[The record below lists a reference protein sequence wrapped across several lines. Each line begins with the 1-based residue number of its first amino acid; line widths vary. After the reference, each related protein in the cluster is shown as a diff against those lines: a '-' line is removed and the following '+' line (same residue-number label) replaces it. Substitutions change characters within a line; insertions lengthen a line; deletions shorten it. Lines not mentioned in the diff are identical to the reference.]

1 MSDQEVR
8 RWRAVVAISL
18 ARIAEVAL
26 ALIGLSYIF
35 GSEDPTYKI
44 RLLGLFD
51 LVALT
56 YLLVGFWVVRHG
68 RDRPRGADERG
79 PKWRLK
85 LRRKFSFSLTVI
97 ASLTGLAAASDVLV
111 HGVAHEHSGAVKTL
125 GVVVVF
131 CAWMLLHVGYASFYR
146 HLDDEEPST
155 FQPGPGLRFL
165 HETKGTTVDY
175 LYFAITLGVSFA
187 SSDVEVITRR
197 MRWHVLVHEVVSF
210 FYNAA
215 VLAIAISVITGAGPG
230 S

>member
-1 MSDQEVR
+1 MSDQPAR
-8 RWRAVVAISL
+8 RWRAVVAVWLGRL
-18 ARIAEVAL
+18 AEIAL
-26 ALIGLSYIF
+26 ALIGAAYIF

-68 RDRPRGADERG
+68 RDRPRGDDSAGRG
-79 PKWRLK
+79 WQRK
-85 LRRKFSFSLTVI
+85 LRRKFSFALTVI
-97 ASLTGLAAASDVLV
+97 ASLTGLGAASDVLV
-111 HGVAHEHSGAVKTL
+111 HGLAHERNGAVKTL
-125 GVVVVF
+125 GVLAVF

-165 HETKGTTVDY
+165 HETRGTTVDY
-175 LYFAITLGVSFA
+175 LYFAVTLGVSFA
-187 SSDVEVITRR
+187 SSDVEVLTRR

-215 VLAIAISVITGAGPG
+215 VLAIAISVITGVGPG
-230 S
+230 G